1 MDDMGTCDSKDE
13 WENFLAPLSKSA
25 VHGSVVLVTTHL
37 PRVAAMVATTE
48 VIKMEGLD
56 FEDRWKIFQDIL
68 GPEDHL
74 PMDLLEIGR
83 HIAGKMHGSPMAA
96 RIVAKLL
103 KTKLTVQHWSR
114 VSCSKVW
121 ENPHKLDEVTL
132 AAQLTYE
139 SLDFH
144 LQKCCFYCAL
154 FPINYHLDSLELTHI
169 WVAAGVIDSTGEN
182 KRIEDLGLS
191 YLDDLVTNHI
201 LSRVHGRE
209 GAYVMDPLYRK
220 LVLGISSHEGLC
232 IDYSSLKLLEIKA
245 STVHVSV
252 LTGDAQVDDLN
263 CCEYFK
269 RNLIKLKKTVSIGNL
284 RTLMIIGTYD
294 ASFAEFLKDIF
305 REIKHLRTL
314 RLFAASWEHLPHNFS
329 KLVHLRYLA
338 IKSNGCSMSLL
349 DPICRF
355 YHLQCLDLKEC
366 YGISDLPRKG
376 LNQLVNLHH
385 FLANKEL
392 HSKIADVGKLKFLQ
406 ELRRFEVKESEDFR
420 LRQLGKLSE
429 LGGSLSV
436 YNLEKVRTKEEG
448 EEAELRFK
456 RHLRKLKLVW
466 DKQRATKDP
475 ILEKS
480 VLEGLEPHSNLRE
493 LHIKNH
499 AGEEHPRWL
508 CDNSFNMLDTII
520 LQDVAWS
527 TLLPFI
533 NIPNLKKLKLESM
546 HNLESWDRVYRG
558 SRFDNLE
565 ELIISDCPKL
575 TELPL
580 SKLKSLKYLEIKNCK
595 ELRMDESDIWNNLQK
610 LDVYNNVVRS
620 SNRT

>member
-1 MDDMGTCDSKDE
+1 MQAQEAAAATPDVRVDRGMVPPEDESGASESENYYADFAAYGMERNLEKALHRLLCAEDRFSVCSIFGLTGSGKTTLARFLYANPAVEKQWEIRTFIDASSNFDVHKLSCDILHAVGHFDLGITRNTMKVNSSQYQISQLQDFVQEMLYGKSFFIVLEDMERCDNKDE
-13 WENFLAPLSKSA
+13 WESFLAPLAKSA
-25 VHGSVVLVTTHL
+25 ARGSVVLVTTHL

-74 PMDLLEIGR
+74 PMELLEIGR
-83 HIAGKMHGSPMAA
+83 HIVGKMHGSPMAA
-96 RIVAKLL
+96 RIVANLL

-121 ENPHKLDEVTL
+121 ENPQKVDEVTL
-132 AAQLTYE
+132 AAMFTYE
-139 SLDFH
+139 AIDFH

-154 FPINYHLDSLELTHI
+154 FPDNYHLDSLELTHI

-182 KRIEDLGLS
+182 KRIKDVGLP

-201 LSRVHGRE
+201 LIKVHGRE
-209 GAYVMDPLYRK
+209 GFYVMDPSYRK
-220 LVLGISSHEGLC
+220 LVLGISSDEGLC
-232 IDYSSLKLLEIKA
+232 IDYSRLEILEMKA

-252 LTGDAQVDDLN
+252 LTGDTQINNLN

-269 RNLIKLKKTVSIGNL
+269 RNLIKLEKTVNIGNL

-305 REIKHLRTL
+305 GEIKYLRIL

-329 KLVHLRYLA
+329 KLVHLRYLS

-355 YHLQCLDLKEC
+355 YHLPCLDLKEC
-366 YGISDLPRKG
+366 DGISDLPRKG
-376 LNQLVNLHH
+376 LNQLVNLRHS
-385 FLANKEL
+385 LANKEL

-406 ELRRFEVKESEDFR
+406 ELRRFKVKESEGFR

-436 YNLEKVRTKEEG
+436 YNLEK
-448 EEAELRFK
+448 
-456 RHLRKLKLVW
+456 
-466 DKQRATKDP
+466 
-475 ILEKS
+475 
-480 VLEGLEPHSNLRE
+480 
-493 LHIKNH
+493 
-499 AGEEHPRWL
+499 
-508 CDNSFNMLDTII
+508 
-520 LQDVAWS
+520 
-527 TLLPFI
+527 
-533 NIPNLKKLKLESM
+533 
-546 HNLESWDRVYRG
+546 
-558 SRFDNLE
+558 
-565 ELIISDCPKL
+565 
-575 TELPL
+575 
-580 SKLKSLKYLEIKNCK
+580 
-595 ELRMDESDIWNNLQK
+595 
-610 LDVYNNVVRS
+610 
-620 SNRT
+620 